1 MTHMAVETHSI
12 SAVPPDPVPSP
23 SAGKGLKSGAIGAV
37 SNVVIGVSSTAPAY
51 SLAATLG
58 AIVAVK
64 GIGLSAPAVL
74 IVSFLPMLC
83 IALGY
88 YYMNRADPDCGTTFA
103 WVTRAMG
110 PQLGWLN
117 GWVIVAADIVV
128 MASLSQIAGTY
139 SLQLVGAHSL
149 AASTPAV
156 TAVGVVWIIGMVA
169 ICMIGVELN
178 ARTQAVLL
186 GAELAILTAFAVV
199 AFVKGAAT
207 HPTGY
212 VAPSLSWLDPFRIP
226 SSGALI
232 NGVLLGLF
240 IYWGWDAGVAVNEE
254 SRDSA
259 SGPGRSAVISTVL
272 LVVVFV
278 VVACAAQS
286 YGGPGFL
293 AANSSDVLSALGAR
307 TFGSGLDKL
316 LILAVLTSASASTQ
330 TTILPTARTTL
341 SMARW
346 GAIPEAFGKVHPRF
360 QTPWVSTIS
369 FGAVSIVWFIALEA
383 FSQNVLIDS
392 VTGLGFLIA
401 FYYGFTGLACTI
413 YYRHALLRSVKN
425 FVFAGVL
432 PMVGFLS
439 LAFVF
444 VRAYINDSKAGA
456 GASPPI
462 LGIQVP
468 IVIGIGSVLLG
479 MVLLLPAWLTY
490 RGGFFRRRPESAAP
504 DALEQAP
511 ENRPRLS
518 HDHAPVAAHD

>member
-1 MTHMAVETHSI
+1 MA
-12 SAVPPDPVPSP
+12 AVTNSRSSVASDPAGAP
-23 SAGKGLKSGAIGAV
+23 AQGKGLKSGAIGAV

-139 SLQLVGAHSL
+139 SLQLIGAHSL

-156 TAVGVVWIIGMVA
+156 TAVGIVWIIGMVA

-199 AFVKGAAT
+199 SFVKGAST
-207 HPTGY
+207 HPPGY
-212 VAPSLSWLDPFRIP
+212 VAPSLSWLNPFQIP
-226 SSGALI
+226 SFNALI

-254 SRDSA
+254 SRDAA
-259 SGPGRSAVISTVL
+259 SGPGRSAVISTLL

-278 VVACAAQS
+278 IVAFAAQS
-286 YGGPGFL
+286 YGGPGLL
-293 AANSSDVLSALGAR
+293 ARNSSDVLSALGSR

-346 GAIPEAFGKVHPRF
+346 GAIPAAFGKVHPRF
-360 QTPWVSTIS
+360 LTPWFSTIS
-369 FGAVSIVWFIALEA
+369 FGAVSIVWFVALES

-413 YYRHALLRSVKN
+413 YYRRTLLRSVRN

-432 PMVGFLS
+432 PMLGFLA

-444 VRAYINDSKAGA
+444 VRAYMNDSQAGA
-456 GASPPI
+456 GASPPL
-462 LGIQVP
+462 LGIQIP

-479 MVLLLPAWLTY
+479 LVLMLPSWIAY
-490 RGGFFRRRPESAAP
+490 RGGYFRRRPEAAAP
-504 DALEQAP
+504 DALE
-511 ENRPRLS
+511 
-518 HDHAPVAAHD
+518 HAPDHRPHLDRDVAPALAPLA

>member
-1 MTHMAVETHSI
+1 MAVVTDSI
-12 SAVPPDPVPSP
+12 PAVALDSGLVSHH
-23 SAGKGLKSGAIGAV
+23 GKGLKSGAIGAV

-83 IALGY
+83 IAFGY

-117 GWVIVAADIVV
+117 GWVIIAADIVV

-139 SLQLVGAHSL
+139 SLQLVGAHAL

-156 TAVGVVWIIGMVA
+156 TAVGVGWIIAMVG
-169 ICMIGVELN
+169 ICMVGVELN

-186 GAELAILTAFAVV
+186 GSELAILTAFALVS
-199 AFVKGAAT
+199 FIKGAAT
-207 HPTGY
+207 HPHGY
-212 VAPSLSWLDPFRIP
+212 VAPALSWIDPLRIP
-226 SSGALI
+226 SFNALI

-259 SGPGRSAVISTVL
+259 SGPGRSAIISTLL

-278 VVACAAQS
+278 VVAFAAQS
-286 YGGPGFL
+286 FGGPTFL
-293 AANSSDVLSALGAR
+293 ANNSSDVLSALGAR

-330 TTILPTARTTL
+330 TTILPTARTAL

-346 GAIPEAFGKVHPRF
+346 GAIPKAFGEVHPRF

-369 FGAVSIVWFIALEA
+369 FGAVSVVWFIALEA

-413 YYRHALLRSVKN
+413 YYRHALLRSLKN

-432 PMVGFLS
+432 PTLGFLS
-439 LAFVF
+439 LTFVF
-444 VRAYINDSKAGA
+444 VRAYMNDSQAGT
-456 GASPPI
+456 GASPPL
-462 LGIQVP
+462 LGIQIP
-468 IVIGIGSVLLG
+468 IVIGIGSVALG
-479 MVLLLPAWLTY
+479 LVLMIPSWVAY
-490 RGGFFRRRPESAAP
+490 RRGYFRRRPEAAAA
-504 DALEQAP
+504 DALERAP
-511 ENRPRLS
+511 EGRPRLS
-518 HDHAPVAAHD
+518 DETTTSLAHHA